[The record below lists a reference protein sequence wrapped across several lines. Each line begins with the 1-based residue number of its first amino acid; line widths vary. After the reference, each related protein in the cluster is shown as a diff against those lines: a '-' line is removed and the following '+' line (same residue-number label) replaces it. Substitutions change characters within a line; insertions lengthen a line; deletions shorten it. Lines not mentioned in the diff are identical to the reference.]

1 MPEMDGFALAAHI
14 RKNPRLV
21 DAAIMMLT
29 SGGRLG
35 DAARCREMGNSAS
48 LEKPIRQA
56 ELLAAICSVVNRTPA
71 ENVAPPVKPHSLP
84 VSVMEGFFASKD
96 QTHLIAALEQAQKT
110 NIDEMQQI
118 QDQHTTKP

>member
-1 MPEMDGFALAAHI
+1 MRQRCTLCKPQKILEHPFPLIVIDGQMPEMDGFALAAHI

-56 ELLAAICSVVNRTPA
+56 ELLAAICSVVNRAPA
-71 ENVAPPVKPHSLP
+71 ENVAPPSQTTQ
-84 VSVMEGFFASKD
+84 FAGS
-96 QTHLIAALEQAQKT
+96 
-110 NIDEMQQI
+110 
-118 QDQHTTKP
+118 